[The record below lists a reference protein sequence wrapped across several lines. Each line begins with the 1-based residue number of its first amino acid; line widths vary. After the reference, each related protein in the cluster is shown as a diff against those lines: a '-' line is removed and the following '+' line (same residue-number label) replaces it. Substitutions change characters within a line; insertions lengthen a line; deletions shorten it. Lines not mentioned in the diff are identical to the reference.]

1 MKKFMPVA
9 LILFL
14 SEIALGQA
22 WEVSVT
28 SEKSGHMDNEEL
40 ITNNLKE
47 YNKSALLKQCHS
59 DIGSLQNVEH
69 KISSEP
75 RSQQILVKIE
85 SSGLCVHF
93 GNAANL
99 IFDACGLSGDFRDRI
114 RDCRSVN
121 GDQATIES
129 EGYKWSLVVAT
140 LAGEVIW
147 LDQSE
152 GILWTSPLEGTYM
165 AGVGFNPCKKA
176 GSRYGLQAIALRLPT
191 LNHFE
196 TAWQHVAQEIL
207 PYGREWYW
215 TGTFR
220 RDAQAYAFNGFRGR
234 GSLASVDRD
243 FRVRC
248 IATLK

>member
-1 MKKFMPVA
+1 
-9 LILFL
+9 
-14 SEIALGQA
+14 
-22 WEVSVT
+22 
-28 SEKSGHMDNEEL
+28 MDNEEL
-40 ITNNLKE
+40 ITNYLKE
-47 YNKSALLKQCHS
+47 YNKSKLLHQCHS
-59 DIGSLQNVEH
+59 GIGSLQNIGH

-75 RSQQILVKIE
+75 RGQQILVTIE
-85 SSGLCVHF
+85 SSGLCVHY
-93 GNAANL
+93 GNPANL
-99 IFDACGLSGDFRDRI
+99 ILDACGLSGDFRDRI

-121 GDQATIES
+121 GAQATIKR

-147 LDQSE
+147 LDQAE

-176 GSRYGLQAIALRLPT
+176 GSRYGLQDTVLSLPA

-196 TAWQHVAQEIL
+196 TAWQHAAQEIL

-215 TGTFR
+215 TNTFR
-220 RDAQAYAFNGFRGR
+220 GDIQAYAFNGFSGRGR
-234 GSLASVDRD
+234 LASVDRD

-248 IATLK
+248 VTTLE